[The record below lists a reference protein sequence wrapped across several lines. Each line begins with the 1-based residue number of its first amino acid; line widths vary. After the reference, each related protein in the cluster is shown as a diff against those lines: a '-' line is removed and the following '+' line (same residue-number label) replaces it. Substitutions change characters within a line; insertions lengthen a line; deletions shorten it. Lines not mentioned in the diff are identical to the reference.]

1 MANTSAVRFP
11 NAGAALGLLGA
22 GLALFVLAIFIMKG
36 LVVVENGMVAV
47 LIRKTGDDLPNGEI
61 LATPSQKGI
70 QADPL
75 PEGWYWRNPYTWDW
89 VYKDQQEIHGGMVGI
104 QVRNWG
110 KPIAENAVIAGEG
123 ERGIIAAV
131 LRPGR
136 YVINPFAYTIKEYPA
151 VSIEPGHVGV
161 LTLVSGADP
170 KNPNEFL
177 VENGERGIQKH
188 TLPPGTYYENPFVK
202 QIIPIDIRSH
212 RFDMMSEKIIR
223 FPSLDGFD
231 ITMEGTIEWYI
242 DPLRVSEVYAKYVD
256 ERDML
261 TCITESIILPNARA
275 YSRIE
280 GSKHLARDF
289 IGGVTREK
297 FQDEFLAGVKKS
309 CAAQGVMIQSA
320 LIRQIAP
327 PDAIAKPIKDREIAI
342 RMRDMY
348 EQQKERERQQ
358 KLLAMEEKMKD
369 RKTLSTLADAD
380 ASVAVTKAT
389 QEKEVASISAER
401 ELAVAQLQLQAAQNQ
416 AQAIVAAGKA
426 KSDVIVFKNAA
437 EAQGLKNAAA
447 AFGDGHTYVRYLMN
461 QKLAPSITYVLANTD
476 GPFADIIRRVL
487 ESSKTSGTPKK

>member
-1 MANTSAVRFP
+1 MNGSMERFGK
-11 NAGAALGLLGA
+11 AGAALGFVGA
-22 GLALFVLAIFIMKG
+22 AIAVLAFGVFVISGM
-36 LVVVENGMVAV
+36 VVVENRRCAI
-47 LIRKTGDDLPNGEI
+47 LISKTGDDLPSGEI
-61 LATPSQKGI
+61 LASPGQKGV
-70 QADPL
+70 QAEPL
-75 PEGWYWRNPYTWDW
+75 PEGWYWRNPYTWDT
-89 VYKDQQEIHGGMVGI
+89 VMVDQTEIPPNKVGVQI
-104 QVRNWG
+104 RTWG
-110 KPIAENAVIAGEG
+110 KPISENQVIAGPG
-123 ERGIIAAV
+123 ERGIIADV

-136 YVINPFAYTIKEYPA
+136 YVVNPFAYRIVLKDA

-170 KNPNEFL
+170 KKPNEFL

-188 TLPPGTYYENPFVK
+188 TLPPGTYYENPYVK
-202 QIIPIDIRSH
+202 LITPIDIRSH

-242 DPLRVSEVYAKYVD
+242 DPLRVSEVFVRYVD
-256 ERDML
+256 MRDMI
-261 TCITESIILPNARA
+261 TCITEDVILPNARA
-275 YSRIE
+275 FSRIE

-289 IGGVTREK
+289 IGGITREK
-297 FQDEFLAGVKKS
+297 FQEEFLAGVKRS
-309 CAAQGVMIQSA
+309 CQSQGVMIQSA
-320 LIRQIAP
+320 LVRQIAP

-369 RKTLSTLADAD
+369 RKTFSTSAEADS
-380 ASVAVTKAT
+380 SVAVTKAT
-389 QEKEVASISAER
+389 QEKEVAVIAAER

-416 AQAIVAAGKA
+416 AQSIVAAGKA

-447 AFGDGHTYVRYLMN
+447 AFGDGNTYVRYLMN
-461 QKLAPSITYVLANTD
+461 QKLAPSITYILSNTD
-476 GPFADIIRRVL
+476 GPFADMIRRVL
-487 ESSKTSGTPKK
+487 EASKSGKK

>member
-1 MANTSAVRFP
+1 SAMERISRTSGV
-11 NAGAALGLLGA
+11 LS
-22 GLALFVLAIFIMKG
+22 VLAIAGIMIAVLLLG
-36 LVVVENGMVAV
+36 IFVVSGMIIVENRRCAV

-61 LATPSQKGI
+61 LATGDQKGI
-70 QADPL
+70 QADTL
-75 PEGWYWRNPYTWDW
+75 PEGWYWRNPYTWDH
-89 VYKDQQEIHGGMVGI
+89 VIRDQTEIPPNKVGLQI
-104 QVRNWG
+104 RTWG
-110 KPIAENAVIAGEG
+110 KPISENAVIAGPG
-123 ERGIIAAV
+123 ERGIIADV

-136 YVINPFAYTIKEYPA
+136 YVVNPFAYTVVLAPA

-188 TLPPGTYYENPFVK
+188 TLPPGTYYENPYVK
-202 QIIPIDIRSH
+202 QITPIDIRSH
-212 RFDMMSEKIIR
+212 RFDMMGDKIIR

-242 DPLRVSEVYAKYVD
+242 DPLRVSEVFSKYVE
-256 ERDML
+256 ERDVI
-261 TCITESIILPNARA
+261 TCITEAVILPNARA

-297 FQDEFLAGVKKS
+297 FQEEFLAGIKNS
-309 CAAQGVMIQSA
+309 CSQQGVMIQSA
-320 LIRQIAP
+320 LIREIAP

-369 RKTLSTLADAD
+369 RKTMSTQSDAD
-380 ASVAVTKAT
+380 ASVAITKAT
-389 QEKEVASISAER
+389 QEKEVAVIAAER

-416 AQAIVAAGKA
+416 AQAIVAGGKA
-426 KSDVIVFKNAA
+426 KSDVILFKNAA

-447 AFGDGHTYVRYLMN
+447 AFGDGHIYVRYLMN
-461 QKLAPSITYVLANTD
+461 QKLAPSITYILANTD

-487 ESSKTSGTPKK
+487 ESSKAGKK